1 MSTGSA
7 ERPVAKP
14 RGTAHRVW
22 VIIFRVVATL
32 AGLFFVV
39 AVVLM
44 ASAPWVLLQPDQ
56 DVRTELN
63 RWFLTVAG
71 SVDAITA
78 GVLLALA
85 LQPRRTLLVVELAG
99 AVIVAG
105 GIILPFQPSFAAILA
120 VGVVPLLAYPYWRD
134 LRIFPS
140 WWTGVSRSVL
150 ILAVLAGAGLIVTA
164 AIAFPRQIGRQ
175 MKRLVA
181 AGGWTMPSTRPCLRW
196 PERSP
201 LAADPAAGSSEGYA
215 ARSGCTWGWSPHW
228 FFRTTPAH
236 GVASAARL
244 HFWSASASALPP
256 GAAPNMKG
264 LALHAVPCHSCAR
277 SNRKIRVVD
286 AFLGMRQ
293 IWS

>member
-1 MSTGSA
+1 VSTGSA

-14 RGTAHRVW
+14 QGTAHRVR

-85 LQPRRTLLVVELAG
+85 QQPRRTLLVVELTA

-105 GIILPFQPSFAAILA
+105 AIILPFQPSFAAILA

-134 LRIFPS
+134 VRAFPS
-140 WWTGVSRSVL
+140 WWADVSRGFLV
-150 ILAVLAGAGLIVTA
+150 LAVLAGAALLVTA
-164 AIAFPRQIGRQ
+164 AIAFPRQIGGTDPVARGGWWSDYAEHATVLTLAGVLAAS
-175 MKRLVA
+175 RGPGCRILRGLCSAVWLYLGLVA
-181 AGGWTMPSTRPCLRW
+181 ALILPHHPGSWGRIGGAAAVLVGVGFGLATWRG
-196 PERSP
+196 PERDVTGSP
-201 LAADPAAGSSEGYA
+201 
-215 ARSGCTWGWSPHW
+215 R
-228 FFRTTPAH
+228 R
-236 GVASAARL
+236 
-244 HFWSASASALPP
+244 ALP
-256 GAAPNMKG
+256 
-264 LALHAVPCHSCAR
+264 
-277 SNRKIRVVD
+277 
-286 AFLGMRQ
+286 
-293 IWS
+293 

>member
-14 RGTAHRVW
+14 RGTAHRLR

-105 GIILPFQPSFAAILA
+105 AIILPFQPSFAAILA
-120 VGVVPLLAYPYWRD
+120 VGVVPLITYPYWRD
-134 LRIFPS
+134 VRTFPS
-140 WWTGVSRSVL
+140 WWTGVSWAVL
-150 ILAVLAGAGLIVTA
+150 ILAALAGAGLVVTA
-164 AIAFPRQIGRQ
+164 AIAYPRQIG
-175 MKRLVA
+175 
-181 AGGWTMPSTRPCLRW
+181 GT
-196 PERSP
+196 
-201 LAADPAAGSSEGYA
+201 DPAARGGWWLDYAEHGTVLALAGVLAASRGPGWRVLRALCSAVWLYLGMVAALVLPHHPGSWGRLGGA
-215 ARSGCTWGWSPHW
+215 AALLVGVG
-228 FFRTTPAH
+228 F
-236 GVASAARL
+236 GVAAWRGSGRDVIGTPRR
-244 HFWSASASALPP
+244 ALP
-256 GAAPNMKG
+256 
-264 LALHAVPCHSCAR
+264 
-277 SNRKIRVVD
+277 
-286 AFLGMRQ
+286 
-293 IWS
+293 

>member
-164 AIAFPRQIGRQ
+164 AIAFPRQIGRTDEAA
-175 MKRLVA
+175 RGGWWLDYAEHATVLALAGALAASRGPGCRILRGLCSAVWLYLGLVA
-181 AGGWTMPSTRPCLRW
+181 ALILPHHPVSWGRIGG
-196 PERSP
+196 
-201 LAADPAAGSSEGYA
+201 
-215 ARSGCTWGWSPHW
+215 
-228 FFRTTPAH
+228 
-236 GVASAARL
+236 GVAVVVGISLGVAAWRG
-244 HFWSASASALPP
+244 SEREVTGSPRRALP
-256 GAAPNMKG
+256 
-264 LALHAVPCHSCAR
+264 
-277 SNRKIRVVD
+277 
-286 AFLGMRQ
+286 
-293 IWS
+293 